1 MISINLKMAWKKN
14 WKGMCHT
21 VEDTKTWGVSLYLS
35 IYIYTFQN
43 SFSDFVFSDFV
54 LSNKQEL
61 KP

>member
-43 SFSDFVFSDFV
+43 SFSDFV
-54 LSNKQEL
+54 LSNKQEV